1 MVIGK
6 RRSCMNSSLN
16 GWEYLIAENFVRKSL
31 LANNKI
37 TPEEAKNLSAM
48 LDSTDKES
56 RILAMTILETQ
67 YNFKIIIDGNTLS
80 SPGA

>member
-6 RRSCMNSSLN
+6 RRSRMNSSLN
-16 GWEYLIAENFVRKSL
+16 GWEYIIAENFIRKSL

-37 TPEEAKNLSAM
+37 DPEEAETLRAM
-48 LDSTDKES
+48 LDSDDKEA

-67 YNFKIIIDGNTLS
+67 YNFKIIIDGDTLS

>member
-1 MVIGK
+1 
-6 RRSCMNSSLN
+6 MNSSLN
-16 GWEYLIAENFVRKSL
+16 GWEYIIAENFIRKSL

-37 TPEEAKNLSAM
+37 DPEEAETLRAM
-48 LDSTDKES
+48 LDSDDKEA

-67 YNFKIIIDGNTLS
+67 YNFKIIIDGDTLS